1 MSCFYEFAH
10 YHIAHKKP
18 FTGESYVAVGGFEK
32 VFAYAFPCI
41 NQCIFAILLWLIVK
55 IQAFSCAQCRS
66 DEVVI
71 VRVCVNDFRF

>member
-32 VFAYAFPCI
+32 VFAYAF
-41 NQCIFAILLWLIVK
+41 FALTNAYSRYFCGKSSRFKPSLVRN
-55 IQAFSCAQCRS
+55 AVVMRS
-66 DEVVI
+66 L
-71 VRVCVNDFRF
+71 